1 MKLIGQASG
10 TDTSTKVR
18 EKQLLTHQGQAA
30 AFFTLKLHVFC
41 WLSERAYSPYLML
54 IFSYYIRIYHSYILL
69 MLCEDHIGK
78 LS

>member
-30 AFFTLKLHVFC
+30 AFFY
-41 WLSERAYSPYLML
+41 SEAP
-54 IFSYYIRIYHSYILL
+54 HILL
-69 MLCEDHIGK
+69 AVRESLFTLPDVNIFILYKDLPFIHIAHAM
-78 LS
+78 